1 MHFLRNSGRT
11 RRRGSTIA
19 ATALMAAALTLAA
32 VTNAAAQQRERVVP
46 IGGLFALTGG
56 WSTEAKATRAAME
69 LAVDDVNRYLV
80 GNTAGIRFVAAIED
94 TRLDPALALEK
105 AKALRKRGIQLLIGP
120 QSSAEVAALKP
131 YVDANGM
138 LLVSPASTAG
148 TLAIPGDNIFRF
160 TPSDSLEGVAISAL
174 MWEDGARVVVP
185 VWRDDAGGIGLERA
199 MRTRFTSLGGTVLEG
214 VKYDPETRDFT
225 ATVAAVGA
233 QVRQAMGR
241 VRAAEVGGRSATG
254 ETSGAEDVAV
264 YLAGFDEAAALF
276 TSASADPV
284 LSSIRWYG
292 SDGAAHSDSLLV
304 NPRAAAFAM
313 RAGFP
318 NPKFG
323 VDEGARDIWQP
334 LAERIRTR
342 TGVEPDAFAF
352 TVYDAVWVVAR
363 GYIASGATPN
373 IAQLEHAFTT
383 AAFTQYGA
391 TGWTVLNPA
400 GDRKYGDFDFWAVRE
415 MAGKP
420 AWVRVAQY
428 ETRTG
433 RIVRQAAAAT
443 SLRTSPAGRS
453 LSLADIAGRWNVRA
467 NLESGDTTTTKLLL
481 TVTTDAGCSILYPPN
496 RDPIAGRVIALAGD
510 SLVLEWGPYLSA
522 RRAGLKAISRDTYRL
537 VDGRLVGHSLSHYVT
552 APETV
557 IRLRLEGTRAP

>member
-1 MHFLRNSGRT
+1 MHFLTYIRRT
-11 RRRGSTIA
+11 RRLRLTLAVDAG
-19 ATALMAAALTLAA
+19 LLAAALALAA

-69 LAVDDVNRYLV
+69 LAVDDVNRYLE
-80 GNTAGIRFVAAIED
+80 GNSAGIRFVAAIED
-94 TRLDPALALEK
+94 TRFDPALALEK
-105 AKALRKRGIQLLIGP
+105 AKALRKRGVQLLIGP
-120 QSSAEVAALKP
+120 QSSAEVASLKP

-174 MWEDGARVVVP
+174 MWEDGVRVIVP
-185 VWRDDAGGIGLERA
+185 VWRDDAGGVGIERA
-199 MRTRFTSLGGTVLEG
+199 VRARFTSLGGTVLEG
-214 VKYDPETRDFT
+214 VKYDPATRDFT

-233 QVRQAMGR
+233 QVRRAMAR
-241 VRAAEVGGRSATG
+241 VGAAQVGGRSLTS
-254 ETSGAEDVAV
+254 ETSGAEDVGV
-264 YLAGFDEAAALF
+264 YLAAFDEAAALF
-276 TSASADPV
+276 NAASADPV
-284 LSSIRWYG
+284 LPSVRWYG
-292 SDGAAHSDSLLV
+292 NDGAAHSDSLRLDA
-304 NPRAAAFAM
+304 RAAAFAM
-313 RAGFP
+313 RTGFP

-323 VDEGARDIWQP
+323 VDEGARDIWEP

-363 GYIASGATPN
+363 GYVASGATPN
-373 IAQLEHAFTT
+373 IDQLKHAFTT

-391 TGWTVLNPA
+391 TGWTVLNAA
-400 GDRKYGDFDFWAVRE
+400 GDRKYGDFDFWAVRG
-415 MAGKP
+415 MDGKP
-420 AWVRVAQY
+420 AWVRVARY

-433 RIVRQAAAAT
+433 RIVRQPAAT
-443 SLRTSPAGRS
+443 SFRTSPAGGT
-453 LSLADIAGRWNVRA
+453 LSLADIAGQWNVRA
-467 NLESGDTTTTKLLL
+467 NPESGDTTTTKLLL

-496 RDPIAGRVIALAGD
+496 RDPIPGRLVALAGD

-522 RRAGLKAISRDTYRL
+522 RRAGLKALSRDTYRL
-537 VDGRLVGHSLSHYVT
+537 VDGRLVGYSLSHYLT
-552 APETV
+552 APDTV
-557 IRLRLEGTRAP
+557 IRLRLVGTRAP

>member
-1 MHFLRNSGRT
+1 MHFLTNIRRT
-11 RRRGSTIA
+11 RRSRLALAVDTG
-19 ATALMAAALTLAA
+19 LMAAALTLAA

-69 LAVDDVNRYLV
+69 LAVDDVNRYLE
-80 GNTAGIRFVAAIED
+80 GNSAGIRFVAAIED

-105 AKALRKRGIQLLIGP
+105 AKALRMRGVQLLIGP
-120 QSSAEVAALKP
+120 QSSAEVASLKP

-148 TLAIPGDNIFRF
+148 ALAISGDNIFRF

-174 MWEDGARVVVP
+174 MWEDGVRVIVP
-185 VWRDDAGGIGLERA
+185 VWRDDAGGIGLEHAARA
-199 MRTRFTSLGGTVLEG
+199 RFTSLGGTVLEG

-225 ATVAAVGA
+225 ATVAAVSA
-233 QVRQAMGR
+233 QVRRAMGR
-241 VRAAEVGGRSATG
+241 ARAAEVGGRSASG
-254 ETSGAEDVAV
+254 EASGEEDVAV
-264 YLAGFDEAAALF
+264 YLAGFDEVAALF
-276 TSASADPV
+276 NSASSDPV

-373 IAQLEHAFTT
+373 IDQLKHAFTT

-400 GDRKYGDFDFWAVRE
+400 GDRKYGDFDFWAVRDL
-415 MAGKP
+415 AGKP

-433 RIVRQAAAAT
+433 RIVRQPTAT
-443 SLRTSPAGRS
+443 SFRTLPAGRT

-496 RDPIAGRVIALAGD
+496 RDPIPGRVVALAGD

-537 VDGRLVGHSLSHYVT
+537 VDGRLVGSSLSHYLT
-552 APETV
+552 APDTV

>member
-1 MHFLRNSGRT
+1 MHFFRNIRRTSGPR
-11 RRRGSTIA
+11 A
-19 ATALMAAALTLAA
+19 ALLATAGLIVAALALAPVRDA
-32 VTNAAAQQRERVVP
+32 VAQRRERVVP
-46 IGGLFALTGG
+46 LGGLFGLTGG
-56 WSTEAKATRAAME
+56 WSTQGRTLRAAME
-69 LAVDDVNRYLV
+69 LAVDDVNRYLE
-80 GNTAGIRFVAAIED
+80 GNSAGIRFVAAVED
-94 TRLDPALALEK
+94 TRLDPALALVK
-105 AKALRKRGIQLLIGP
+105 AKMLRSRGVQLLIGP
-120 QSSAEVAALKP
+120 QSSAEVASLKP
-131 YVDANGM
+131 FVDANGM

-148 TLAIPGDNIFRF
+148 TLAIAGDNVFRF

-174 MWEDGARVVVP
+174 MWEDGIRGMRP
-185 VWRDDAGGIGLERA
+185 VWRDDAGGVGLERA
-199 MRTRFTSLGGTVLEG
+199 VRARFASLGGTLLDG
-214 VKYDPETRDFT
+214 VKYDPATTDFT

-233 QVRQAMGR
+233 QVRQAMAQHGAIESGGPR
-241 VRAAEVGGRSATG
+241 VTG
-254 ETSGAEDVAV
+254 DNDETEDVGV
-264 YLAGFDEAAALF
+264 YLAGFDEAAGVF
-276 TSASADPV
+276 NSASADPV

-318 NPKFG
+318 NPQFG

-342 TGVEPDAFAF
+342 TGVEPDAFAL

-373 IAQLEHAFTT
+373 IDQLKHAFTT

-391 TGWTVLNPA
+391 TGWTVLNSA

-415 MAGKP
+415 MGGKP

-433 RIVRQAAAAT
+433 RIVRQPAAM
-443 SLRTSPAGRS
+443 SFRTSPAGRT
-453 LSLADIAGRWNVRA
+453 LSLADIAGKWNVRA
-467 NLESGDTTTTKLLL
+467 NLESGDTTTTKLTL

-496 RDPIAGRVIALAGD
+496 RDPIPGRVIALAGD
-510 SLVLEWGPYLSA
+510 SLVMEWGPYLSA
-522 RRAGLKAISRDTYRL
+522 RRAGLKAVSRDVYRL
-537 VDGRLVGHSLSHYVT
+537 VDGRLVGYSLSHYLT